1 MFSVIDLTPDGA
13 PEESTDPDRVRPPTK
28 GSIRWIDLVR
38 TDRASL
44 DLLGERFGFHPL
56 SLEDCA
62 RFETR
67 SKIEDFGGYLFVVV
81 HTFTAP
87 EEDVCDIQTHEVHAF
102 VTTDALVTVHDNPVP
117 SEQTAWRRVIDDPS
131 ILRRGPARALYH
143 TVNTMVD
150 AIFPLLD
157 RVLEQVEQVEEAVLE
172 RPKQADFQQLFRMK
186 RALVT
191 MRRVIRPLRDSMA
204 ILSRSG
210 DPRIDARTALY
221 FRDLH
226 DHVVLAHEIIEEG
239 LDFASNAM
247 EAYRSAVSSRTNEV
261 IKSLTVMSAIFLP
274 LSFLVGFWGQNFEAL
289 PFGSTAHFGAM
300 LAMIVAV
307 PVALFGWFRLKG
319 WLTEG

>member
-1 MFSVIDLTPDGA
+1 
-13 PEESTDPDRVRPPTK
+13 
-28 GSIRWIDLVR
+28 
-38 TDRASL
+38 
-44 DLLGERFGFHPL
+44 
-56 SLEDCA
+56 
-62 RFETR
+62 
-67 SKIEDFGGYLFVVV
+67 
-81 HTFTAP
+81 
-87 EEDVCDIQTHEVHAF
+87 
-102 VTTDALVTVHDNPVP
+102 
-117 SEQTAWRRVIDDPS
+117 
-131 ILRRGPARALYH
+131 
-143 TVNTMVD
+143 MVD

>member
-1 MFSVIDLTPDGA
+1 MFSIIDVPPDGPA
-13 PEESTDPDRVRPPTK
+13 EESHDAERVRPPPK
-28 GSIRWIDLVR
+28 GTVRWVDLVD
-38 TDRASL
+38 TDPASL
-44 DLLGERFGFHPL
+44 RLLGERFAFHPL

-87 EEDVCDIQTHEVHAF
+87 DGDVCDFQTHEVHAF
-102 VTTDALVTVHDNPVP
+102 VSDDSLVTVHDNPVP
-117 SEQTAWRRVIDDPS
+117 AEQSVWQRALADPE

-143 TVNTMVD
+143 TANAMVE

-157 RVLEQVEQVEEAVLE
+157 RVLEQVEAVEVAVLE
-172 RPKQADFQQLFRMK
+172 RPKKADFQRIFRIK
-186 RALVT
+186 RSLVS
-191 MRRVIRPLRDSMA
+191 MRRVIRPLRDSLS
-204 ILSRSG
+204 ILSRSE

-239 LDFASNAM
+239 LDLASNAM
-247 EAYRSAVSSRTNEV
+247 EAYRSAVSGRTNEV

-274 LSFLVGFWGQNFEAL
+274 LSFIVGFWGQNFAAL
-289 PFGSTAHFGAM
+289 PFDSATHFAWM
-300 LAMIVAV
+300 LVMIVAV
-307 PVALFGWFRLKG
+307 PIGLFVWFQMKG
-319 WLTEG
+319 WLTDG